1 MSGSISLNIDT
12 NSLVFYVDAS
22 NKKSIVNGDTIWKDL
37 TENNFDS
44 TLTSG
49 VTYNTNNNG
58 VLDFD
63 GVSSYCQLPQI
74 TTDNTIGNYSF
85 SIWFSPTN
93 TIDASNTNYY
103 MMFEAQNT
111 PIANS
116 PDNYLY
122 FLNSG
127 GFITFSTFTPTD
139 NLLTTTN
146 EWFGGKWYNI
156 ICTYDISTST
166 KSIYVNGFLENSVG
180 GIINSYLN
188 TSTYRG
194 IGAYSTPSRTWFFPG
209 MISNFLIYTKTLSPV
224 EVLQNYNTIKSKFGL

>member
-37 TENNFDS
+37 TE
-44 TLTSG
+44 
-49 VTYNTNNNG
+49 NTNNNG

-166 KSIYVNGFLENSVG
+166 AFLV
-180 GIINSYLN
+180 
-188 TSTYRG
+188 
-194 IGAYSTPSRTWFFPG
+194 
-209 MISNFLIYTKTLSPV
+209 
-224 EVLQNYNTIKSKFGL
+224 